1 MIIDICKTEDALLS
15 IDEVRIIINYLI
27 SKLGDTKYKKQVEV
41 IFKKITEQVENGEV
55 VKLIIEIIKKQKNV
69 LSNKQ
74 LEDMI
79 VLLKT
84 MVL

>member
-1 MIIDICKTEDALLS
+1 LIIDICKTEDALLS

-41 IFKKITEQVENGEV
+41 IFKEITEQVENGEV

>member
-41 IFKKITEQVENGEV
+41 IFKEITEQVENGEV